1 VARPYSEKFLRFI
14 ADTDSKSVGVELAKL
29 CIAANIPASHVATA
43 LEASR
48 MTVYGWF
55 RGRDIRAKKRKVIE
69 VFIDM
74 VQQDL
79 ATGVLPAKDVK
90 EAKAYI
96 ASMIGVS
103 P

>member
-1 VARPYSEKFLRFI
+1 MARPYSEKFLRYI
-14 ADTDSKSVGVELAKL
+14 ADTNDKTIGVELARL

-69 VFIDM
+69 VFMDM
-74 VQQDL
+74 VRQDL
-79 ATGVLPAKDVK
+79 ESGVLPAKGPK

-96 ASMIGVS
+96 ASMIGVT

>member
-1 VARPYSEKFLRFI
+1 MARPYSEKFLRFI

>member
-1 VARPYSEKFLRFI
+1 MARPYSEQFMRYI
-14 ADTDSKSVGVELAKL
+14 ADTKEKTVGIELAKL

-48 MTVYGWF
+48 MSVYGWF

-69 VFIDM
+69 QFMDVIRTDM
-74 VQQDL
+74 E
-79 ATGVLPAKDVK
+79 TGLLPAKNT
-90 EAKAYI
+90 AASRAYI
-96 ASMIGVS
+96 ASVIGVT

>member
-1 VARPYSEKFLRFI
+1 MARPYSEKFLRYI
-14 ADTDSKSVGVELAKL
+14 ADTNDKSVGVELARL

-74 VQQDL
+74 VRQDL
-79 ATGVLPAKDVK
+79 ETGVLPAKNVK